1 MINFSKFDVT
11 VCVLDSYLHY
21 FKIIVAKKVS
31 LISSIGNVSKQAGI
45 ITFFDNIEFILYI
58 YFQFICNVCNTLHI
72 NTLQVVTRLLE
83 MPSDYWLQF
92 TGSATLHSK
101 TPPYNP
107 NYFTRTPT
115 TPECKPVPSSLL
127 GALDEN
133 SQSVRTKKAYNAMT
147 PK

>member
-58 YFQFICNVCNTLHI
+58 YF
-72 NTLQVVTRLLE
+72 
-83 MPSDYWLQF
+83 
-92 TGSATLHSK
+92 
-101 TPPYNP
+101 
-107 NYFTRTPT
+107 
-115 TPECKPVPSSLL
+115 
-127 GALDEN
+127 
-133 SQSVRTKKAYNAMT
+133 
-147 PK
+147 